1 MRPVH
6 KALLLAVLLSVMFAL
21 IGAGSC
27 SKEQE
32 NHAEDVPTLM
42 FWHFWSEP
50 IHRNVM
56 KAMIEKFEQEN
67 HCRVQVTELSWG
79 DGKTKLLAA
88 FNANTAPDVLELG
101 SDWVAQFSH
110 GGVLRNLSRDGF
122 TLARF
127 APFAAPASMYNG
139 SIYALPWTVDT
150 RVLYYNKDLLRKA
163 GLGETP
169 PATFDA
175 MFTACE
181 KIRALGIDGVYGFGV
196 NGSDEH
202 RLYKKI
208 LSFFWSAGGD
218 VFDAQGRPVLNT
230 PRNVAAL
237 EAYISLAR
245 CGFVET
251 QRQLDNMFLRGN
263 LGFVVSGSWLLD
275 KIEKENPTLNFSTSV
290 VPAITTNTAHAL
302 NPDSLHVSFAGVQYV
317 AMNAKSPHP
326 ELAKKF
332 IRYLTDG
339 KTTLNFC
346 KTSNETGFPAD
357 KNYMNDPYFA
367 AFPHRQT
374 FAKQLATAKM
384 TPVHPQWLDIEKIIE
399 EAAVE
404 ALIGRRTAQDALDA
418 AQLQVADL
426 LAHKRPL

>member
-6 KALLLAVLLSVMFAL
+6 KVLLLVVLMSLMVGL

-27 SKEQE
+27 SKEQDE
-32 NHAEDVPTLM
+32 QTQEVPTLM

-56 KAMIEKFEQEN
+56 KAMIAKFEQEH
-67 HCRVQVTELSWG
+67 HCKVQVTELSWG

-122 TLARF
+122 TLDRF

-163 GLGETP
+163 GLGDTP
-169 PATFDA
+169 PATFA
-175 MFTACE
+175 EMFTACE
-181 KIRALGIDGVYGFGV
+181 KIRALDVEGVYGFGV
-196 NGSDEH
+196 NGADEH

-218 VFDAQGRPVLNT
+218 VFDAQGKPTLNS
-230 PRNVAAL
+230 PQNVAAL

-251 QRQLDNMFLRGN
+251 QRQLDNMFLRGS

-275 KIEKENPTLNFSTSV
+275 KIEKENPTLNFGTAI
-290 VPAITTNTAHAL
+290 VPSIAPSGAG
-302 NPDSLHVSFAGVQYV
+302 SLHVSFAGVQYL
-317 AMNAKSPHP
+317 AQNAKSPHP
-326 ELAKKF
+326 ELARKF
-332 IRYLTDG
+332 IQYLTDG

-357 KNYMNDPYFA
+357 KHYMDDPFFA

-404 ALIGRRTAQDALDA
+404 ALIGRRTPQGALDA
-418 AQLQVADL
+418 AQGQVTDL
-426 LAHKRPL
+426 LATTPSGKRATM